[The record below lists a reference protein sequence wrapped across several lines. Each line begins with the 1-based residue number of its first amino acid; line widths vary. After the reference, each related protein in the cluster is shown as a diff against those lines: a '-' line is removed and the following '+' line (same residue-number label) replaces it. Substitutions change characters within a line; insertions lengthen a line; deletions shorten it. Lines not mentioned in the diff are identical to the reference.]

1 MDVGDDEAELM
12 KSNRMFA
19 FALSALSGLSA
30 LGVVSPVA
38 AQDVERVYPTP
49 GAAIASTVTVPAG
62 SEIIFLSGQLPDV
75 ADETAQAGTTA
86 AYGDTETQSESTFA
100 KIAALLGTQGLS
112 MGDVVSM
119 TVYLV
124 APPGSDRMDF
134 AGMMRA
140 YNRYFGTPEQP
151 DRPSRSTVQVA
162 GLAGRGFLVEI
173 EVTAVRTPD
182 PDPAP

>member
-1 MDVGDDEAELM
+1 MDAADGKGGFM
-12 KSNRMFA
+12 KSNRMIA
-19 FALSALSGLSA
+19 MAACA
-30 LGVVSPVA
+30 LGAGSPVA
-38 AQDVERVYPTP
+38 AQEVERTYPTP
-49 GAAIASTVTVPAG
+49 AAAIASTVTVPAG

-75 ADETAQAGTTA
+75 ADETAEAGTTA
-86 AYGDTETQSESTFA
+86 VYGDTETQAESTFA
-100 KIAALLGTQGLS
+100 KIAALLGARGLS

-173 EVTAVRTPD
+173 EVTAVRSPGSSV
-182 PDPAP
+182 AP